1 MQDPNRNPTHQTL
14 IGAAA
19 LLVAALL
26 AWGAVGIPSAAGYAG
41 VGPNFLPW
49 LMAAALALC
58 GGLLVWHARSGG
70 WRDVE
75 PPSGGARGDWRAL
88 AWVSAGV
95 LANAALITGFSV
107 NLGPLQLAVPGV
119 GFVLSCAL
127 CFVLAVRG
135 LRLSEGRPGGG
146 LAKVGVDALTGLVI
160 ALPVYWMFS
169 KLLAINL
176 PHLTASGWI

>member
-14 IGAAA
+14 IGAGV

-26 AWGAVGIPSAAGYAG
+26 AWGAAGIPSTAGYAG

-49 LMAAALALC
+49 VATGALAVC
-58 GGLLVWHARSGG
+58 GVLLVWHARSGG

-75 PPSGGARGDWRAL
+75 PPSGGARGDWPAL
-88 AWVSAGV
+88 AWVSAGIF
-95 LANAALITGFSV
+95 ANAALISGFSI
-107 NLGPLQLAVPGV
+107 GPLVVPGI
-119 GFVLSCAL
+119 GFVFSCAL

-135 LRLSEGRPGGG
+135 LRLAEGRPGGG
-146 LAKVGVDALTGLVI
+146 AAQVGRDALIGLAI
-160 ALPVYWMFS
+160 ALPVYWMFA

-176 PHLTASGWI
+176 PHLTAGGWI